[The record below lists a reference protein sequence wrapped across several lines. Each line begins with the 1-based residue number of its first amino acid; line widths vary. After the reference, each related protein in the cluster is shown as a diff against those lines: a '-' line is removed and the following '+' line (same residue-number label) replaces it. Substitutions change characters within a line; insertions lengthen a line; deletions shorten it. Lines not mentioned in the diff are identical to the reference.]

1 MALTETLSTL
11 AVRRITSRIG
21 AEVDGVEACHAGADE
36 VATLKQALA
45 EHGVIVLRDQSL
57 SPAELTRFGS
67 HFGEIELSVRGL
79 YTLPDRPEVY
89 VISNVLDET
98 GQPIGN
104 PNDGYNWHT
113 DLSFMEYPT
122 AYTFLYAVETP
133 PAGSDT
139 QFASAFH
146 AYDELTPAE
155 RERLDRIRV
164 VHSHTRLHASR
175 KWAPPL
181 TDEAKARTPD
191 VTHPLIRRHPLSGRR
206 AVYLGSQNSFYPVGM
221 NDEERL
227 ALLQDLVARATR
239 PEYVYSHRWR
249 PRDLV
254 IWDNRGLLH
263 RATPFD
269 KERHR
274 RVMHRISVRGERP
287 FS

>member
-1 MALTETLSTL
+1 MMLTETRSEL
-11 AVRRITSRIG
+11 AVRRATAEIG
-21 AEVDGVEACHAGADE
+21 AEVDGVEARHAGATE
-36 VATLKQALA
+36 IEALKQALA

-57 SPAELTRFGS
+57 SPAEFTRFGRQ
-67 HFGEIELSVRGL
+67 FGEIELSVRGL
-79 YTLPDRPEVY
+79 YTLPEQPEVY
-89 VISNVLDET
+89 VISNVLDEQ
-98 GQPIGN
+98 GKPIGN

-122 AYTFLYAVETP
+122 AYTFLYAIETP
-133 PAGSDT
+133 PVGSDT

-146 AYDELTPAE
+146 AYDELAPEE
-155 RERLDRIRV
+155 RERLGRIRV

-191 VTHPLIRRHPLSGRR
+191 VTHPLIRCHPLTGRK

-221 NDEERL
+221 NDDERL
-227 ALLQDLVARATR
+227 ALLADLVTRATR
-239 PEYVYSHRWR
+239 PDYVYSHKWR

-269 KERHR
+269 KQRHR